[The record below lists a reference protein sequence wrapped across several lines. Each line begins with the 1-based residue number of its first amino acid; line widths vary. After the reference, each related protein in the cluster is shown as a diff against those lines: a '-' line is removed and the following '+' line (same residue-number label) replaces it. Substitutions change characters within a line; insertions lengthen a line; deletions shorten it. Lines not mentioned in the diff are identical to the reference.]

1 MAKLRRLL
9 EHLAGDN
16 PHPQQYQDHPLLGN
30 HAGARDCHVEPDW
43 VLIYAIVGEELRL
56 LCTGT
61 HADLFKKIIAQ
72 VPDTFQV
79 AGTFYTS

>member
-1 MAKLRRLL
+1 MRNKI
-9 EHLAGDN
+9 DVF
-16 PHPQQYQDHPLLGN
+16 GN
-30 HAGARDCHVEPDW
+30 NKTAQIMPRFISP